1 MSISRATI
9 MALLR
14 LENLR
19 TCYFTPNG
27 PAMAVDGVSFE
38 LKEGETLGLV
48 GESGCGKTTTALSI
62 IRLLPSYAK
71 ILEGKVIF
79 NGTDLTTL
87 DNNSMRK
94 VRGKEMSMVFQ
105 GSMQAL
111 NPLMKIGD
119 QIAESVIQHE
129 HCTNRRA
136 LRRAEELLKLVG
148 MDASRISNY
157 QHELSG
163 GMRQRAMIAVAL
175 ACQPKLLIADEPAT
189 ALDVIVQARVLNLMR
204 DLKKNHDLSMIMIT
218 HDLSVVAEMCDRVA
232 VMYAGKIV
240 ECADII
246 SLHSN
251 PLHPYTQGLLGAFPS
266 IRGPKKTLS
275 FIRGMPPN
283 LLNPPRG
290 CRFHPRCPYVMDIC
304 RTEEPKLIK
313 TAEGRSVACHLVK

>member
-1 MSISRATI
+1 MV
-9 MALLR
+9 LLR
-14 LENLR
+14 VEKLR

-27 PAMAVDGVSFE
+27 SVMAVDGVSFE

-48 GESGCGKTTTALSI
+48 GESGCGKTTAALSI
-62 IRLLPSYAK
+62 IRLLPSYAR
-71 ILEGKVIF
+71 ILEGRIIF
-79 NGTDLTTL
+79 NGIELTAL
-87 DNNSMRK
+87 DNEGMRRI
-94 VRGKEMSMVFQ
+94 RGKEMSMVFQ

-129 HCTNRRA
+129 HCTKRRA
-136 LRRAEELLKLVG
+136 LRRAKELLKLVG
-148 MDASRISNY
+148 MDTSRISSY

-204 DLKKNHDLSMIMIT
+204 ELKKNHDLSVIMIT

-232 VMYAGKIV
+232 VMYAGKLV
-240 ECADII
+240 ECGDIF

-251 PLHPYTQGLLGAFPS
+251 PLHPYTQGLLSAFPN
-266 IRGPKKTLS
+266 IRGPRKTLA
-275 FIRGMPPN
+275 FIPGMPPN
-283 LLNPPRG
+283 LLQPPTG
-290 CRFHPRCPYVMDIC
+290 CRFHPRCPYAMKVC
-304 RTEEPKLIK
+304 SAEEPKLIEV
-313 TAEGRSVACHLVK
+313 AGARSVACHLVK